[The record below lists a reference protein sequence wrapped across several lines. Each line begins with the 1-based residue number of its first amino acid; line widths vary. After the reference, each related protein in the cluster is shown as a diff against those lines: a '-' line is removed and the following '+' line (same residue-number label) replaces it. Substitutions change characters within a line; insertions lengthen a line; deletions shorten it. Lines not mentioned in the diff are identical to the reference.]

1 MSSSYLTMC
10 ISCKEQVRPRQ
21 EGLQCDGCL
30 RWQHRTCHTGVS
42 QADYR
47 NAVKTGA
54 SIDWR
59 CLTCDFPQAE
69 SSLSILSTD
78 ILESEEFNPPADSSD
93 QLTEPSTI
101 DTSSE
106 SAVGIEG
113 STVHE
118 PPIQPTI
125 DESTIEGPTPQAVE
139 EVDQPLTFQIMEGA
153 FSLKGVHSTGH
164 KPYGERYNLKLLNHW
179 LVKLKSAMIHFI
191 LAIVKSVKRVHF

>member
-30 RWQHRTCHTGVS
+30 RWQHRICHTGVW

-69 SSLSILSTD
+69 SSFQSCQQISLSPKSSILQQTRLTSLRSLRPL
-78 ILESEEFNPPADSSD
+78 IPVQNPQSAQRDQQCTNHPSSRRLTNPLSRD
-93 QLTEPSTI
+93 Q
-101 DTSSE
+101 
-106 SAVGIEG
+106 
-113 STVHE
+113 H
-118 PPIQPTI
+118 
-125 DESTIEGPTPQAVE
+125 
-139 EVDQPLTFQIMEGA
+139 
-153 FSLKGVHSTGH
+153 LKQLR
-164 KPYGERYNLKLLNHW
+164 K
-179 LVKLKSAMIHFI
+179 
-191 LAIVKSVKRVHF
+191 

>member
-78 ILESEEFNPPADSSD
+78 ILESKEFNPPADSSD

-153 FSLKGVHSTGH
+153 SERGKRKLIDSNGFSYNVKRQRLEATDWQCTVRPTVRCFCHLKGLGH
-164 KPYGERYNLKLLNHW
+164 G
-179 LVKLKSAMIHFI
+179 I
-191 LAIVKSVKRVHF
+191 

>member
-1 MSSSYLTMC
+1 M
-10 ISCKEQVRPRQ
+10 
-21 EGLQCDGCL
+21 
-30 RWQHRTCHTGVS
+30 S
-42 QADYR
+42 QADYN
-47 NAVKTGA
+47 NAVKSGA

-69 SSLSILSTD
+69 SSLSILSTN

-125 DESTIEGPTPQAVE
+125 NDWQIQAVE

-153 FSLKGVHSTGH
+153 SERAKRKLIDSNGFSYNVKRQRLEATDWQCTVRPTVRCFCHLKGLGH
-164 KPYGERYNLKLLNHW
+164 G
-179 LVKLKSAMIHFI
+179 I
-191 LAIVKSVKRVHF
+191 